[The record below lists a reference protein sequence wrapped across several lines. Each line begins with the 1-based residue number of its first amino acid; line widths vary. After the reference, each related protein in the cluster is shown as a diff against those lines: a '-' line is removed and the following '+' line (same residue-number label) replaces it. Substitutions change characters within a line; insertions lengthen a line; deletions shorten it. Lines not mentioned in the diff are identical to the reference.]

1 METIWAEEEDCVY
14 VGDEKEG
21 DEEEQDQE
29 QWFQMKFW
37 QLAHVL
43 VDLLMEWRRGKQDK
57 DYNPIWADSPNSTLI
72 RSLREQLIVYF
83 DCFSH

>member
-1 METIWAEEEDCVY
+1 METIWAEEEDYVY
-14 VGDEKEG
+14 VV

-29 QWFQMKFW
+29 QWFQKKSW
-37 QLAHVL
+37 QLW
-43 VDLLMEWRRGKQDK
+43 DTMYLLMEWRRGKQDK

>member
-1 METIWAEEEDCVY
+1 METIWAEEEDYVY
-14 VGDEKEG
+14 VVDEKEG

-29 QWFQMKFW
+29 QWFQMY
-37 QLAHVL
+37 
-43 VDLLMEWRRGKQDK
+43 LLMEWQQGKQGK
-57 DYNPIWADSPNSTLI
+57 DYNPILADSPNSTLI